1 MLIYV
6 IGLSMLTAFAVLN
19 LNKTSLSSQDTFSM
33 YFSKSMVHNI
43 ALAGA
48 NIGTHLCL
56 NDTAYSTNLTNQAF
70 NGGSYDITITK
81 SGDSTRIRSIGHV
94 PTRYYDYAVGSWKT
108 EMLDTVEA
116 KLQRLYF
123 SRYGYFSGSET
134 NGYMSPTS
142 NAIPGGSMWKVTGDS
157 MYGPVHTNGGWNFS
171 GQPYFDSKVTAA
183 NNPTLSNFVGPPNPI
198 YNGGYQWGVTVGRPI
213 ARLNEIENGA
223 SSGGKL
229 WTAAS
234 TGNQD
239 LRLTFNSAGSV
250 RVRIPWNTGGTKDT
264 TYASISSL
272 APNGIIA
279 VKGIDVRVEG
289 TYNGKA
295 TILARTTGSSGN
307 LKGNIWI
314 QGDLVAADN
323 PKTNNNSDDILGLVS
338 ERMTYVTTTGISRT
352 STSQTNIQAAIYC
365 HNGVFAVENYTA
377 CGIDGRLNLFGGATM
392 NASTSTGVISG
403 GVLTNGM
410 LKSFRHDP
418 RFLTKAP
425 PSFPFSDK
433 YQLVAWWEN

>member
-6 IGLSMLTAFAVLN
+6 IGLSMIMAFAVLN

-48 NIGTHLCL
+48 NMGTHLCL
-56 NDTAYSTNLTNQAF
+56 NDTAYSTNLTNQPF
-70 NGGSYDITITK
+70 NGGSYDISITK
-81 SGDSTRIRSIGHV
+81 SGDSTRIRSIGHI
-94 PTRYYDYAVGSWKT
+94 PTRYYDYGIGSWKT

-134 NGYMSPTS
+134 NGYMSPAS
-142 NAIPGGSMWKVTGDS
+142 NATSGVAMWKVTGDS

-183 NNPTLSNFVGPPNPI
+183 NNPTLSSFFAPPNPI
-198 YNGGYQWGVTVGRPI
+198 YNGGYQWGVTVARPV
-213 ARLNEIENGA
+213 ARLNDLESAA

-229 WTAAS
+229 WTSAS
-234 TGNQD
+234 TGGKDVGLQFIND
-239 LRLTFNSAGSV
+239 GRV
-250 RVRIPWNTGGTKDT
+250 RVRIPWTVPTKDT
-264 TYASISSL
+264 TYASIAAL

-279 VKGIDVRVEG
+279 VKGIDVRVWG

-295 TILARTTGSSGN
+295 TVLARRTGSTGL

-323 PKTNNNSDDILGLVS
+323 PQTNNNSGDIMGLVS
-338 ERMTYVTTTGISRT
+338 ERMTYVTTTGITQT
-352 STSQTNIQAAIYC
+352 SATQTTVQAAIYC
-365 HNGVFAVENYTA
+365 HDGVFAVEDYTG
-377 CGIDGRLNLFGGATM
+377 CGVSGRLNLYGGATM
-392 NASTSTGVISG
+392 NASTSTGTISG

-410 LKSFRHDP
+410 LKSFKHDP
-418 RFLTKAP
+418 RFLKQAP